1 VFALL
6 LEGPSS
12 LLFPLGV
19 HLICFSSPQLHLS
32 ERLAPTRLPKI
43 VSVKP
48 NEPRA
53 NEQSATFESKK
64 QKTIKVQILG
74 KDNIK

>member
-1 VFALL
+1 MCHPQVFALL

-12 LLFPLGV
+12 LIFPLGG
-19 HLICFSSPQLHLS
+19 HLICFYSPQLHLA
-32 ERLAPTRLPKI
+32 ERLSLTRLPKT
-43 VSVKP
+43 VSLKP

-64 QKTIKVQILG
+64 QKTIKVQI
-74 KDNIK
+74 